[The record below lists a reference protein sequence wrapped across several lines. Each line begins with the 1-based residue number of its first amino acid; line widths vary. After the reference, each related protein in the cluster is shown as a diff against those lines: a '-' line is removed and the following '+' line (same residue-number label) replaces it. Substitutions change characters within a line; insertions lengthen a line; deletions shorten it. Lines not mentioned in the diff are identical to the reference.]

1 MSPKKAKTSL
11 LILATVIILAG
22 VVLFLSCRRFGEIQE
37 FIAWVLPELHET
49 EGTKTWSME
58 AVPSKG
64 GGALLIS
71 GEVNSKNDFA
81 VIHQVINTYWAI
93 HSDRPIEIR
102 WEINE
107 INVGLIPAD
116 QVSENW
122 LK

>member
-22 VVLFLSCRRFGEIQE
+22 VVLFLSCRRFGEIKE

-49 EGTKTWSME
+49 EDTKTWSME
-58 AVPSKG
+58 AVPSIG

-71 GEVNSKNDFA
+71 GEVKSKNDFA

-107 INVGLIPAD
+107 INVGMIPAD
-116 QVSENW
+116 QVSEDW